1 MCFISELLYPWV
13 TSSGKSVEALS
24 SPGRGWVCSRPC
36 TTLINAQ
43 SKSRFG
49 FFLWRVGTSDIL
61 LDAVRSCVPS
71 TFIGRSV
78 DIEAVALG
86 NSVSV
91 HYTVDLGSTNFS
103 IPNLSIYPRPSSS
116 SRPAPSRH
124 VPVTDPCPPSTTL
137 REREHSIQKVCIFHH
152 VICSSANL
160 LSVMVTLSYWLHVKP
175 LSRYVVHDQSDTHLP
190 GINNLHKTYSL
201 LLVFAEASLK
211 SSHGTNGSPR
221 NAITPLPCPLLETGS
236 GNAWLFT

>member
-1 MCFISELLYPWV
+1 MLRPSSHALLPCPIICIGVCFISELLYPWV
-13 TSSGKSVEALS
+13 TSSGKTAQALS
-24 SPGRGWVCSRPC
+24 SPGRGRVCSRLC

-91 HYTVDLGSTNFS
+91 HYTVDLGSTNLS
-103 IPNLSIYPRPSSS
+103 MSNLSIYPPTLVLIS
-116 SRPAPSRH
+116 SRPVPSRH
-124 VPVTDPCPPSTTL
+124 VPVTDPCPPSTTTL
-137 REREHSIQKVCIFHH
+137 REREHSIQGLYI
-152 VICSSANL
+152 
-160 LSVMVTLSYWLHVKP
+160 P
-175 LSRYVVHDQSDTHLP
+175 
-190 GINNLHKTYSL
+190 
-201 LLVFAEASLK
+201 
-211 SSHGTNGSPR
+211 
-221 NAITPLPCPLLETGS
+221 PCHM
-236 GNAWLFT
+236 

>member
-1 MCFISELLYPWV
+1 MRSRKVGSDSFFGESVPAISYSMRFGL
-13 TSSGKSVEALS
+13 A
-24 SPGRGWVCSRPC
+24 SRP
-36 TTLINAQ
+36 
-43 SKSRFG
+43 
-49 FFLWRVGTSDIL
+49 
-61 LDAVRSCVPS
+61 PS
-71 TFIGRSV
+71 SV
-78 DIEAVALG
+78 DRSTSKRSL
-86 NSVSV
+86 SVTRFL
-91 HYTVDLGSTNFS
+91 YTVDLGSTNFS